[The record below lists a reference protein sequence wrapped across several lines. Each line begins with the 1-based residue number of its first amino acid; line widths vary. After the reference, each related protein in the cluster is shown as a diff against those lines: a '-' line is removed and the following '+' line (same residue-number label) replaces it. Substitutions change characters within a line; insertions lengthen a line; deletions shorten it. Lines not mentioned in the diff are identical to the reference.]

1 MNYIASQIDF
11 YPLLN
16 SDDVVLTRIFQ
27 RSDWDKNVCLN
38 VEIANDILNA
48 INIKYQGNISKFKQN
63 VSIDDFLN
71 HLKYY
76 NNNEINRMSILFCT
90 DFDNSEITNQWSTQ
104 SYHLILKNM
113 ENMKLEQQENERNYF
128 EKEKKIEG

>member
-11 YPLLN
+11 YPLIN
-16 SDDVVLTRIFQ
+16 SDDIVLTRIFQ
-27 RSDWDKNVCLN
+27 RSDWDENVCLN

-48 INIKYQGNISKFKQN
+48 INIKYQGSISKFKQN

-104 SYHLILKNM
+104 SYNLILQ
-113 ENMKLEQQENERNYF
+113 NMKLEQQEDERNYF

>member
-11 YPLLN
+11 YPLIN
-16 SDDVVLTRIFQ
+16 SDDIVLTRIFQ
-27 RSDWDKNVCLN
+27 RSDWDENVCLN

-48 INIKYQGNISKFKQN
+48 INIKYQGSVSKFKQN

-104 SYHLILKNM
+104 SYNLILQ
-113 ENMKLEQQENERNYF
+113 NMKLEQQEDERNYF